1 MISGSFPQVV
11 EAFDLVSDIL
21 YTNYMHGN
29 PGDPF
34 TFHVMIEHAKAGRV
48 VGPKVGSLYFLLNS
62 VGKQYSGIK
71 IP

>member
-21 YTNYMHGN
+21 YTNYMHSN

-48 VGPKVGSLYFLLNS
+48 VGPKVRIVSIIGLIECRGATY
-62 VGKQYSGIK
+62 KH
-71 IP
+71 